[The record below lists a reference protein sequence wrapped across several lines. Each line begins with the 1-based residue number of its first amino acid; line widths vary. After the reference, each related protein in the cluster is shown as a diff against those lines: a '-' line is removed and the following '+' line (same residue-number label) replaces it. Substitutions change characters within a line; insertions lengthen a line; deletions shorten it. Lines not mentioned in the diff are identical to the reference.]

1 MPTRT
6 RLKEHTMVKRMFAIT
21 VTAAAVALFG
31 GVVLAAANSVSTTPA
46 PAFVTTADRGSAR
59 IDDHPGVS
67 VPTTTGTSLST
78 VVSVPTST
86 PATIDDHG
94 DDDATPPVTI
104 DDHGDDDATTPV
116 TIDDHGD
123 DDATTP
129 VTIDDHGGDL
139 GGSSNRGSGGSG
151 GSGSG
156 GSDDGPNHD

>member
-21 VTAAAVALFG
+21 MTAAGVALFG

-46 PAFVTTADRGSAR
+46 PAFVTTAERGSAR

-67 VPTTTGTSLST
+67 VPTTTQTSLTSL
-78 VVSVPTST
+78 VSVPTSN
-86 PATIDDHG
+86 PA
-94 DDDATPPVTI
+94 TI

-129 VTIDDHGGDL
+129 VTIDDHGGDR
-139 GGSSNRGSGGSG
+139 GGSSNGGSG

-156 GSDDGPNHD
+156 GSDDGPNHA